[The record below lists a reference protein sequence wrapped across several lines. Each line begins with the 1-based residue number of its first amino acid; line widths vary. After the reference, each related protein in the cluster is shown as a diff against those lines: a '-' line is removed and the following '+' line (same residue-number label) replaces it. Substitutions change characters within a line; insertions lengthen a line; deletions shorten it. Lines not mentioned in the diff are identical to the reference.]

1 MSQYPQQPQGYPQQ
15 GYAPQQPGYPA
26 PGYAYPAQNPTGK
39 TAMGI
44 FTLQTRLFKWILPL
58 IYLFLVAWVVFI
70 AVQMFRFAGG
80 DAWIIVSGIAWL
92 LFGPLVMR
100 IPVEL
105 AYLAMCALEKYLG
118 AESPAT
124 PGATLNYAPQQPQY
138 QQPYPAQN
146 A

>member
-1 MSQYPQQPQGYPQQ
+1 MSQYPQQPQGYPQP
-15 GYAPQQPGYPA
+15 GYAPQQGGYPT
-26 PGYAYPAQNPTGK
+26 PGYAYPPPPLAGK

-58 IYLFLVAWVVFI
+58 IYLFLVASVVYT
-70 AVQMFRFAGG
+70 AVQMFRFSGG
-80 DAWIIVSGIAWL
+80 DAWVVISGIAWL

-105 AYLAMCALEKYLG
+105 TYLAMCALEKYLG

-124 PGATLNYAPQQPQY
+124 PGATLGYATPAQY
-138 QQPYPAQN
+138 QPPSPAQN